1 MYRVLIIEDEI
12 LSRIGLHQLI
22 PWEKY
27 GFALLPDAA
36 DGEEALNRIREHR
49 PDIILLDLNIPKIDG
64 LRILRHLKDE
74 NMDCRVI
81 VISCN
86 EEFDMVKEAMKL
98 GAYDYLR
105 KLNLSSEELLGI
117 LKKCRQELRAGNDRD
132 ENLSSFTFHE
142 IRYDEIMNPNGKD
155 LFLNVGTYR
164 TALCILPPEEIPD
177 VSSCGTAKD
186 ADKPA
191 SGVPAYAAA
200 RDAEKWSAEYSFYTA
215 AGDVEKWSA
224 EHSFYA
230 AANASKKWFAEH
242 SAEYMQVIK
251 GPRLCC
257 FLFERHFSREFFLQ
271 LHQELTDCLP
281 GRVYLGIHESVMGN
295 AEAVNRAIVLAEQ
308 ISVIRYYDEK
318 QELCYFPE
326 KIVLKEHS
334 PKGTR
339 QLLDSLKEAVETFS
353 GKESEA
359 VIRRIL
365 SAVRTD
371 PYIHINVLRRI
382 FMDMLGIYSMTA
394 QKLNGAIEEIRV
406 RGDNCH
412 YQKLMMM
419 GSLDLIEGWFLEF
432 QDIFYRQF
440 FVAYKCS
447 RSDLLK
453 SIFSYIDSHLTTQVH
468 LSEAAKETGVSN
480 AYLSTVFKKEM
491 GVNFIEYVNQRKVEL
506 AKQMLEEGKLVY
518 EVSDVLG
525 FENCTYFSKVF
536 KKYEGISPDGY
547 KRKE

>member
-12 LSRIGLHQLI
+12 LSRIGLRQLI

-74 NMDCRVI
+74 NTDCRVI

-98 GAYDYLR
+98 GSYDYLR

-117 LKKCRQELRAGNDRD
+117 LKKCRQELRTGNDRD
-132 ENLSSFTFHE
+132 EKLSSFTFHE
-142 IRYDEIMNPNGKD
+142 IRYDEILNPNGKN

-177 VSSCGTAKD
+177 VSACRTARD
-186 ADKPA
+186 AEKPT
-191 SGVPAYAAA
+191 SGDPAYAAA
-200 RDAEKWSAEYSFYTA
+200 EAAEKWSAEHF
-215 AGDVEKWSA
+215 
-224 EHSFYA
+224 FYA

-242 SAEYMQVIK
+242 YTEYMQIIK
-251 GPRLCC
+251 GHRLCC

-271 LHQELTDCLP
+271 LHQELTDYLP
-281 GRVYLGIHESVMGN
+281 GKVYFGIHESVMGN
-295 AEAVNRAIVLAEQ
+295 TEAVNRAIVLAEQ
-308 ISVIRYYDEK
+308 ILVIRYYDEEQK
-318 QELCYFPE
+318 LCYFPE
-326 KIVLKEHS
+326 KIALKEHS

-339 QLLDSLKEAVETFS
+339 LLLDSLKEAVETFS

-359 VIRRIL
+359 VIRQIL
-365 SAVRTD
+365 STIRTD

-412 YQKLMMM
+412 YQRLMMM
-419 GSLDLIEGWFLEF
+419 GSLNLIEGWFLEF